1 MPIWRNF
8 RIVQL
13 ELSTIQTFGIHAAAV
28 GDMTANLQQP
38 PELPAPLTP
47 LPSNLG
53 AQHCWIVWGNKCKIP
68 LAYLVA
74 QKT

>member
-38 PELPAPLTP
+38 PELPL
-47 LPSNLG
+47 
-53 AQHCWIVWGNKCKIP
+53 H
-68 LAYLVA
+68 
-74 QKT
+74 

>member
-13 ELSTIQTFGIHAAAV
+13 ELSTIQTFAIHAAAV
-28 GDMTANLQQP
+28 GDLTANPKQP

-53 AQHCWIVWGNKCKIP
+53 VAARRIVG
-68 LAYLVA
+68 
-74 QKT
+74 